1 MTTFIVL
8 SNSPKEATT
17 IVQISAIFCLYYK
30 PDTVGIFII
39 IGSSQFYKYAVLLLC
54 DLLLLLFLKW
64 LSIKLINHQF
74 LNKEYTQAFADKME
88 KRCGVIS

>member
-1 MTTFIVL
+1 MTTFIVI
-8 SNSPKEATT
+8 SNSPQEAST

-30 PDTVGIFII
+30 PDTVGIFTN

-74 LNKEYTQAFADKME
+74 LNKEYIQAFADTME
-88 KRCGVIS
+88 